1 MANTRASTAKAGQ
14 VEGVLRRIGCGGRW
28 RCPISG
34 AYGSGTL
41 PRANRWL
48 RARPKASAIVWS
60 SPLPAGHGPE
70 QVGAIGFPLLGE
82 LLQPTP
88 LPLSPIGRAVAHG
101 LAARWGCHCLGLA
114 WWSQDW
120 THLHGLRC
128 PRMGTIQPRP
138 REWCPRC
145 LAGT

>member
-14 VEGVLRRIGCGGRW
+14 AEGVWRRIGLGGR
-28 RCPISG
+28 RLFPIPG

-48 RARPKASAIVWS
+48 RARPKASVIVWS

-88 LPLSPIGRAVAHG
+88 LPFSSIGQAVAHG
-101 LAARWGCHCLGLA
+101 LAARWGCHCLGRA
-114 WWSQDW
+114 WVLQDWSQ
-120 THLHGLRC
+120 LHGVRC
-128 PRMGTIQPRP
+128 PRMGTIQPWP
-138 REWCPRC
+138 
-145 LAGT
+145 L